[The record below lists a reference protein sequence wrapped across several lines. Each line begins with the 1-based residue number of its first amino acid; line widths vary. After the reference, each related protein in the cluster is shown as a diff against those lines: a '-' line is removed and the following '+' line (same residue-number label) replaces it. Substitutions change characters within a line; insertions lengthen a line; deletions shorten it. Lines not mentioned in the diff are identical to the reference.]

1 MTPSH
6 SPTPSCSCSSATPGT
21 TDYARSL
28 AASRRALDDLATK
41 LGAKQGSPLDWT
53 PVPAS
58 VTVDLPDPELSEAEI
73 ASHSHSTANDER
85 NPILEEPNEE
95 YSNSYWEPDLD
106 CWDIQQERAKDLTF
120 PPHDAQ
126 LLDGQIPELRSILE
140 KQSSQSS

>member
-41 LGAKQGSPLDWT
+41 LGAKQGGPLDWT

-58 VTVDLPDPELSEAEI
+58 VTVDLPDPELSEADI
-73 ASHSHSTANDER
+73 A
-85 NPILEEPNEE
+85 
-95 YSNSYWEPDLD
+95 
-106 CWDIQQERAKDLTF
+106 
-120 PPHDAQ
+120 
-126 LLDGQIPELRSILE
+126 
-140 KQSSQSS
+140 

>member
-1 MTPSH
+1 M
-6 SPTPSCSCSSATPGT
+6 
-21 TDYARSL
+21 
-28 AASRRALDDLATK
+28 DDLATK
-41 LGAKQGSPLDWT
+41 LGAKQGGPLDWT

-58 VTVDLPDPELSEAEI
+58 VIVDLPDPELSEAEV
-73 ASHSHSTANDER
+73 ASHSDSTADDGR

-95 YSNSYWEPDLD
+95 YSNIYWEPYLD
-106 CWDIQQERAKDLTF
+106 CWDIQQERAKDLIF